1 MWLLIGVQNI
11 FGQTIT
17 NFTPKSGPV
26 GTSVSITGTGFN
38 STLTN
43 NIVFFGA
50 TQASV
55 TAANSTSLTVAVP
68 AGAIFAP
75 ITVLNTST
83 GLTGFSNQFYNP
95 TFTPNKGN
103 IKNADIAAKVDFAT
117 GFSPYSVAIG
127 DLNGD
132 GKPELVTGNS
142 ANGPDVTV
150 LRNTSSGG
158 TISFATKVEFTTGG
172 QPNSIAIADIDG
184 DGKLDI
190 ATANPFTGNVSVLRN
205 TSSSGSIS
213 FAAKVDFTVVGNC
226 VAIAVS
232 DINSDGKPDLLTV
245 NKAGSSTVSVLRNTS
260 TGSTITFAA
269 KVDFAT
275 GANPQA
281 IAIGDVDGDGK
292 VDLAVAND
300 GSGTVSLLRNTS
312 STTTI
317 SFATKVDFTTDVN
330 PYSVSIGDIDGDN
343 KLDLAVANYGFS
355 SGGNN
360 VSILRNTSSIGTI
373 NFATRVNYS
382 TGTNP
387 TSVSI
392 GDINGDGKPDLAI
405 SNTGSNTVSIF
416 HNRSDSGLISF
427 SPKVDKTTGS
437 NPYSVSIGDLSGDG
451 KPDIAVAN
459 SNSSANSISV
469 FRNNPI
475 FPEIIVSGT
484 LSTFSTCLGS
494 ASVQQNLN
502 VRGRFLDSNI
512 LITAPTGFEIS
523 TNSVTGYQSNIT
535 LIRTLDSVP
544 LTTIYVRLA
553 NTANGTPTGNI
564 SFTSIWA
571 VTQNIGVSGLV
582 KSLTSSTNN
591 LSICPSQLPFTWNG
605 LTFDSAGTKTKSSL
619 VNSVG
624 CDSSAT
630 LTLSLK
636 STSASTTNLS
646 ICPSQLPFT
655 WNGLTFDSAGTKTKS
670 GLVNAVG
677 CDSSATLTLSLKP
690 TSTST
695 TNLSICPSQL
705 PFTWNGLTFDSA
717 GTKTKSGLVNA
728 VGCDSSATL
737 TLSLKPTSIST
748 TNLSICPGQLPFTW
762 NGLTF
767 DSAGTKTKS
776 GLVNAFGCDSSATL
790 ILNLFPNPI
799 VGVIIGPQIGLFTS
813 TNYVY
818 TVTQQLNANYN
829 WTATN
834 AVIVSGQG
842 TNSINVQFTNAGS
855 SVITSEIISNQGCR
869 DTSSL
874 TLNIGTVGINK
885 IEANYEITAFPNP
898 TDGQLNIIVDSRLL
912 GSKYKLIDYT
922 GRIVLTGFIEKEN
935 EIIQLSSL
943 PNGIYLLNIGDSLRP
958 NFKIIKQ

>member
-1 MWLLIGVQNI
+1 MLLLIGVQNI

-43 NIVFFGA
+43 NIVFFGS
-50 TQASV
+50 TQANV
-55 TAANSTSLTVAVP
+55 TAATSTSLSATVP
-68 AGAIFAP
+68 AGGIFAP
-75 ITVLNTST
+75 ITLLNTST
-83 GLTGFSNQFYNP
+83 GLIGFSTQFYNP

-103 IKNADIAAKVDFAT
+103 IKNADIAAKVDFTT
-117 GFSPYSVAIG
+117 GFSPYSVAMG

-132 GKPELVTGNS
+132 GKNDLVTANN
-142 ANGPDVTV
+142 ANGPDISVLRNTSSSGTISFATKVNYTITNNSTSVALGDLDGDGKLDIVSAIPSSNSVSV

-158 TISFATKVEFTTGG
+158 TINFATKVDFNG
-172 QPNSIAIADIDG
+172 NSDCVSVAIGDING
-184 DGKLDI
+184 DGKLDLVI
-190 ATANPFTGNVSVLRN
+190 VNKTG
-205 TSSSGSIS
+205 SSSVSI
-213 FAAKVDFTVVGNC
+213 
-226 VAIAVS
+226 
-232 DINSDGKPDLLTV
+232 
-245 NKAGSSTVSVLRNTS
+245 LRNTS
-260 TGSTITFAA
+260 TGSTISFAA

-330 PYSVSIGDIDGDN
+330 PYSVVIGDIDGDN

-373 NFATRVNYS
+373 NFATRVNYA

-427 SPKVDKTTGS
+427 TPKVDKTTGS
-437 NPYSVSIGDLSGDG
+437 NPYSVSIGDLDGDG
-451 KPDIAVAN
+451 KPDIAAAN
-459 SNSSANSISV
+459 SNSTANSISV

-475 FPEIIVSGT
+475 FPEIIISGT
-484 LSTFSTCLGS
+484 LSSFSTCFGS
-494 ASVQQNLN
+494 ASVQQNFN

-535 LIRTLDSVP
+535 LIRTLDSVT
-544 LTTIYVRLA
+544 LTPIYVRLA
-553 NTANGTPTGNI
+553 NTANGTPIGNI
-564 SFTSIWA
+564 SCTSIWA

-591 LSICPSQLPFTWNG
+591 LSICPSQLPF
-605 LTFDSAGTKTKSSL
+605 
-619 VNSVG
+619 
-624 CDSSAT
+624 
-630 LTLSLK
+630 
-636 STSASTTNLS
+636 
-646 ICPSQLPFT
+646 I

-670 GLVNAVG
+670 GLVNSVG

-705 PFTWNGLTFDSA
+705 PFIWNGLTFDSA
-717 GTKTKSGLVNA
+717 GTKTKTGLLNS

-737 TLSLKPTSIST
+737 TLSVKPSSVST
-748 TNLSICPGQLPFTW
+748 TNLSICPSQLPYTW
-762 NGLTF
+762 NGIRF
-767 DSAGTKTKS
+767 DSAGTKTKT
-776 GLVNAFGCDSSATL
+776 GLVNSVGCDSSATL
-790 ILNLFPNPI
+790 ILNVNPNPV
-799 VGVIIGPQIGLFTS
+799 VGVIIGPQNGLFTS
-813 TNYVY
+813 TNYAY
-818 TVTQQLNANYN
+818 TVTQQLNVTYN
-829 WTATN
+829 WIVTN
-834 AVIVSGQG
+834 AIIVSAQG
-842 TNSINVQFTNAGS
+842 TNTVNVQFINPGISKIKAE
-855 SVITSEIISNQGCR
+855 ITSSQGCK
-869 DTSSL
+869 DSSSL
-874 TLNIGTVGINK
+874 NLNISTVGINK
-885 IEANYEITAFPNP
+885 LNKGTPIMIFPNP
-898 TDGQLNIIVDSRLL
+898 ATKELNIKVEEDLVGL
-912 GSKYKLIDYT
+912 TFKLIDYT
-922 GRIVLTGFIEKEN
+922 GRAILTGTLQNEN
-935 EIIQLSSL
+935 EIIQLENL
-943 PNGIYLLNIGDSLRP
+943 PNGIYLLNIGDNLKP